1 MAKPATRIRF
11 MQVMF
16 GLGTVAILARAF
28 QLQILQHSAWR
39 ARAESR
45 DVRTRDVPAR
55 RGALLDRDG
64 VPLAVTAIAY
74 HITLAHDQVEDA
86 TAVARLLT
94 EDLHLPAA
102 TVRRVMQQP
111 VPYFDGPFSSA
122 EVQRVRRLPGVD
134 VHRITLREYPMGA
147 VGRRLLGRTART
159 TDTGTEGFEAAF
171 DSLLRGVPGR
181 ERFLRDGNGRALTIP
196 GGMVLEPRPGHDIV
210 LTIDHEL
217 QAIAEEVL
225 RVATARERA
234 QGGDIVVLDVTNGEV
249 LAVASLRTLTPG
261 GGPVPTSSAL
271 VESAEP
277 GSTAKI
283 FTAAAVLTARTDTTP
298 QYGENGVWVL
308 DIGGGGTRTIRD
320 THRESGFLTL
330 GRTIAV
336 SSNIAISKFALKLQ
350 TATQYRMLRDF
361 GFGTGTASGFPGE
374 DDGYLVPPAGL
385 VNEIDSRASWAQGYQ
400 WRATS
405 LQIAAGYAAIA
416 NGGHYIAPT
425 FLRAVRGNGRDPDG
439 TLHRPDTLRQ
449 VLTEEVDQR
458 LLGYLQMATDSGGT
472 GVKAQLDQIDVIGKT
487 GTAKLTNADHNYVG
501 EYRASFAGIFPAD
514 RPRFVVYVMIDRP
527 DAGEIYGGAVAAPL
541 VRSLVQQALALD
553 DSPLG
558 AGGPAAASLAVAELP
573 VPATAV
579 EAPTRR
585 VPFPRDTTA
594 VATPPAIAIPDV
606 RGWSVRDGVFALHR
620 RGLLVR
626 LYGTGAIDRLD
637 PAPGDSVVAGTIISV
652 HAGEDR

>member
-11 MQVMF
+11 MQVVF
-16 GLGTVAILARAF
+16 GLATAVILARAF
-28 QLQILQHSAWR
+28 QLQILQHAAWR

-45 DVRTRDVPAR
+45 DVRTRDVAAR

-64 VPLAVTAIAY
+64 VPLAITAIAY
-74 HITLAHDQVEDA
+74 HITLAHDQMEDA
-86 TAVARLLT
+86 AAVARLLAQ
-94 EDLHLPAA
+94 DLDLPDA
-102 TVRRVMQQP
+102 TVRRVMKQP
-111 VPYFDGPFSSA
+111 VPYFDGPFSAA

-134 VHRITLREYPMGA
+134 VHRIALREYPMGA
-147 VGRRLLGRTART
+147 VGRRLLGRTARA

-171 DSLLRGVPGR
+171 DSLLQGVPGR
-181 ERFLRDGNGRALTIP
+181 ERFLRDGNGNALTIP
-196 GGMVLEPRPGHDIV
+196 GGMVLEPKPGRDVV

-225 RVATARERA
+225 RAATVREQA

-249 LAVASLRTLTPG
+249 LAVASLRTVVPG
-261 GGPVPTSSAL
+261 GRPIPTSSAV

-283 FTAAAVLTARTDTTP
+283 FTAAALLMSRADTTP
-298 QYGENGVWVL
+298 QSGEGGVWEL
-308 DIGGGGTRTIRD
+308 DVGGGRTRTIRD
-320 THRESGFLTL
+320 THQESGFLTL

-336 SSNIAISKFALKLQ
+336 SSNIAISKFSLTLA
-350 TATQYRMLRDF
+350 TETQYRMLRDF

-385 VNEIDSRASWAQGYQ
+385 VNRIYSQTSWGQGYEWRAS
-400 WRATS
+400 S

-425 FLRAVRGNGRDPDG
+425 FLRAVRGTGPDQPG
-439 TLHRPDTLRQ
+439 WPHRPDTLRQ

-458 LLGYLQMATDSGGT
+458 LLEYLQMATDSGGT
-472 GVKAQLDQIDVIGKT
+472 GMKAQLDQIDVIGKT
-487 GTAKLTNADHNYVG
+487 GTAKLRNAAGDYFG

-558 AGGPAAASLAVAELP
+558 AGGPAAASIAASDLP
-573 VPATAV
+573 QATAV
-579 EAPTRR
+579 VNTPTRR
-585 VPFPRDTTA
+585 LPFPRDTATIAA
-594 VATPPAIAIPDV
+594 VTPVAVPDV
-606 RGWSVRDGVFALHR
+606 RGWTVRDGVFALHR

-626 LYGTGAIDRLD
+626 LQGTGVIVQLD
-637 PAPGDSVVAGTIISV
+637 PAPGDSLAVGSIVSV
-652 HAGEDR
+652 HAGDDR